1 MIYSDLSISQIHKNY
16 TYAHTGGKC
25 LDTHIHLRR
34 VVQNVFPIWID
45 MVNTNFLLPP
55 QLICII
61 IGINTLPQINTTVFN
76 SPSTRTL

>member
-1 MIYSDLSISQIHKNY
+1 MIYSDLSISQIYIKY

-25 LDTHIHLRR
+25 LDIHTHLWI
-34 VVQNVFPIWID
+34 VVQNIFPIWID

-61 IGINTLPQINTTVFN
+61 IGINTLPQINTTLFN